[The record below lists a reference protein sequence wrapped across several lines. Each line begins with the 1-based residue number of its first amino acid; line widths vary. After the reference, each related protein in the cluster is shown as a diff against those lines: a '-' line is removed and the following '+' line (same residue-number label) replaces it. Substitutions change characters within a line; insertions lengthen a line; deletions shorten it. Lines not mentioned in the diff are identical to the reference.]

1 MSELEPLKGQGEQP
15 EKEAVREKW
24 RRLGLSI
31 LETSQNELM
40 VSMRFLT
47 LAFPMLT
54 PVMHMGTFYMGTDG
68 TYLYYNPRFVSQ
80 RYAQSNVLVNRGY
93 LHMLLHCIFRHNST
107 PPRQKGE
114 SASKKLWELSCDV
127 AVEYMID
134 SMEEACVLRL
144 VPEKREQ
151 LYQKLEE
158 HLDVLTAEGIYGCL
172 MEEEMPWGE
181 EDSLYLEFLVDDHV
195 FWQSE
200 DKETPEQKKNRQEQQ
215 KEKQEEWRELS
226 KKIETGLET
235 YFRSAG
241 TGNRKLL
248 SHLKK
253 AGVSQMDYREFL
265 RKFARMT
272 EEMQVDM
279 DSFDYGF
286 YQYGMELYGNMPLI
300 EELEYKEEK
309 RIQDFVIVVDTS
321 GSCSGA
327 LTKQF
332 LGETFS
338 ILKSQEIFGQQV
350 KIHMIQCDNEVKED
364 ILITSAQDWKAFEK
378 DFTVKGGGGTDFR
391 PVFQYVEALQA
402 KNELA
407 GLKGLIYFT
416 DGYGTYPRVRPPYDV
431 VFAFVEGQ
439 SSQKEVPPWAM
450 KLVIPNMK

>member
-1 MSELEPLKGQGEQP
+1 MSELGPLKGQEEQP
-15 EKEAVREKW
+15 EKEAAREKW
-24 RRLGLSI
+24 CRLGLSI

-68 TYLYYNPRFVSQ
+68 VYLYYNPRFLSE
-80 RYAQSNVLVNRGY
+80 RYAKSNVLVNRGY
-93 LHMLLHCIFRHNST
+93 LHMLLHCIFRHNYI
-107 PPRQKGE
+107 PARQKGE
-114 SASKKLWELSCDV
+114 PVCQKLWELSCDT

-144 VPEKREQ
+144 VPEKRERF
-151 LYQKLEE
+151 YQNLEK
-158 HLDVLTAEGIYGCL
+158 HLSVLTAEGIYDYL
-172 MEEEMPWGE
+172 MEERMHPGE

-200 DKETPEQKKNRQEQQ
+200 EKETKEPKKNRQEQQ

-235 YFRSAG
+235 YFRRAG

-248 SHLKK
+248 SYLKK
-253 AGVSQMDYREFL
+253 AEESQVDYREFL
-265 RKFARMT
+265 RKFAQMT

-300 EELEYKEEK
+300 EELEYKETK
-309 RIQDFVIVVDTS
+309 RIRDFVIAIDTS

-338 ILKSQEIFGQQV
+338 ILKSQEVFGQQV
-350 KIHMIQCDNEVKED
+350 NIHMIQCDNEVKED
-364 ILITSAQDWKAFEK
+364 ILITSVEDWKAFEK
-378 DFTVKGGGGTDFR
+378 DFAVKGGGGTDFR

-402 KNELA
+402 KKELA
-407 GLKGLIYFT
+407 SLKGLIYFT

-450 KLVIPNMK
+450 KLVVPNTK